1 MANSESR
8 KKMKRSYEKP
18 VLRKISI
25 QAGVQ
30 TLGIG
35 CKTAT
40 GGGTGAPV
48 AVPCWSSGCAQE
60 GS

>member
-1 MANSESR
+1 MVNSKNR
-8 KKMKRSYEKP
+8 KKTKRSYHKP
-18 VLRKISI
+18 ALRRIGI

-35 CKTAT
+35 CKTAS
-40 GGGTGAPV
+40 GGGSNPI
-48 AVPCWSSGCAQE
+48 AVPCWATGCAQE